1 MDSTSPFP
9 ATPSSA
15 DSAPAIPRT
24 VPQVPPPRPFP
35 GAVPAPSDRPA
46 VAATLVVAA
55 AVLALGALALVA
67 PGTYRDLVGLDAPD
81 VSVRLVGALTVGVGA
96 AVVLAVAW
104 HDAILVALA
113 GTAVGGA
120 LASVTY
126 ATTDGVA
133 GGAPALYAGVTV
145 AALAAFV
152 VRYRAR
158 GLLVGDL
165 GPGTDDPVLARFVR
179 QKTVLLTTFKRDGT
193 EVGTPVSIVVDGDRA
208 YVRSYA
214 KAFKTLRIR
223 NNPEVRVAPSTAR
236 GRVTGTAFRAH
247 ARRLGGAEDAR
258 ARHLLGRKQ
267 PLLHGVA
274 VPWMHRVAHGKTGD
288 TVHFEITPVEA

>member
-1 MDSTSPFP
+1 MASTSPFP
-9 ATPSSA
+9 ATPSPA
-15 DSAPAIPRT
+15 GSAPATPGT
-24 VPQVPPPRPFP
+24 VH
-35 GAVPAPSDRPA
+35 PAPPSRPSSGTMPVRSDRPA
-46 VAATLVVAA
+46 VAASLVVAA
-55 AVLALGALALVA
+55 AVLALGALEAVT

-81 VSVRLVGALTVGVGA
+81 VSVRLAGALQLGVGA
-96 AVVLAVAW
+96 ALVLAVAW

-120 LASVTY
+120 LATAAY
-126 ATTDGVA
+126 ATADGGA
-133 GGAPALYAGVTV
+133 DGAPALYAGVTA

-152 VRYRAR
+152 ARYRAR

-165 GPGTDDPVLARFVR
+165 GPGTDDPVLAPFVR
-179 QKTVLLTTFKRDGT
+179 QKTVLLTTYKRDGT

-247 ARRLGGAEDAR
+247 ARRLGGVEDAR

-274 VPWMHRVAHGKTGD
+274 VPWMHRVARGKTGD